1 MAPAT
6 RYVDQRQVY
15 PVTRPSTR
23 GVRGAVMRKRGT
35 PGSPKDSAN
44 SNIKRDP
51 RPASNGSRSRCP
63 LASCPTPAAFA
74 RPAPP
79 CLRRPVKLGAVH
91 HPPPT
96 PGREE
101 VPNCHPFL
109 PAAVANWRPELAV
122 DAVSRRRGRWD
133 AFGAL
138 HRRTR
143 FHPVH
148 QPQSREASQPAGM
161 KNHHCTRTRA
171 RCGQPPVSAGQT
183 PHKLD
188 LGGLLDPQVT
198 PRPNRGHYFAPCPP

>member
-1 MAPAT
+1 MERCGGSSTAT
-6 RYVDQRQVY
+6 RYVDQRRVY

-122 DAVSRRRGRWD
+122 DAVSRRTPPGARRPGRSRRPSYPD
-133 AFGAL
+133 AAPL
-138 HRRTR
+138 HTEHLHSYFRRDPFLVATR
-143 FHPVH
+143 RSKVP
-148 QPQSREASQPAGM
+148 
-161 KNHHCTRTRA
+161 
-171 RCGQPPVSAGQT
+171 
-183 PHKLD
+183 
-188 LGGLLDPQVT
+188 T
-198 PRPNRGHYFAPCPP
+198 PRK

>member
-1 MAPAT
+1 MRRVFTMREPTPAT
-6 RYVDQRQVY
+6 RYVDQRRVY

-74 RPAPP
+74 PPAPP

-122 DAVSRRRGRWD
+122 DAVSRRSYADGD
-133 AFGAL
+133 AGDCPLGFPSS
-138 HRRTR
+138 RT
-143 FHPVH
+143 
-148 QPQSREASQPAGM
+148 QAAAG
-161 KNHHCTRTRA
+161 
-171 RCGQPPVSAGQT
+171 G
-183 PHKLD
+183 
-188 LGGLLDPQVT
+188 
-198 PRPNRGHYFAPCPP
+198 